1 MTEPLVL
8 VEHPRPGVAAVTLN
22 RPERRNALSTAL
34 MEELCAAI
42 RRLESDPAQRVL
54 ILRGAGPAFCAGLD
68 LKEAADPRSAEQ
80 SSEWAAMLFRTLAE
94 TPLVTIAA
102 ARGAAIAGGGGLMAA
117 CDFAVASDD
126 LQIAFPEVRRGLVP
140 ALISTVLMR
149 RLRDADLREL
159 LLLAEPLDARRA
171 REMGL
176 VNRVV
181 PAGRAYDEALDIADL
196 VLRGGPDAVRHTKQ
210 LLAELHAAPPAERLD
225 RALAFHRQARTS
237 DEAREGIAAFLEKR
251 EPRWI
256 STEDDSVNTPER
268 A

>member
-8 VEHPRPGVAAVTLN
+8 VEHPRPGIAVVTLN
-22 RPERRNALSTAL
+22 RAERRNALSTAL
-34 MEELCAAI
+34 MEELCAKVQ
-42 RRLESDPAQRVL
+42 RLGADTAQRVL

-68 LKEAADPRSAEQ
+68 LKDAADPSGAQR
-80 SSEWAAMLFRTLAE
+80 SSEWALMTFRALAE
-94 TPLVTIAA
+94 TPLVTVAA
-102 ARGAAIAGGGGLMAA
+102 AHGAAIAGGGGLMAA

-126 LQIAFPEVRRGLVP
+126 LKIAFPEVRRGLLP

-171 REMGL
+171 LAVGL

-181 PAGRAYDEALDIADL
+181 PPDRVDQEALDIADL
-196 VLRGGPDAVRHTKQ
+196 LLKGGPDAVRHTKR
-210 LLAELHAAPPAERLD
+210 LLAELRATPPAERLNH
-225 RALAFHRQARTS
+225 ALAFHRQARTS

-251 EPRWI
+251 EPRW
-256 STEDDSVNTPER
+256 TTPQ
-268 A
+268 